1 MEMAAVLAAAATA
14 AVATVEAAM
23 DVAAK
28 VVGTSEAGAREEAK
42 VVVAAT
48 VAVAMVAVARVEVA
62 TEAAARAVVKEI
74 ARAAAARVA
83 GRRRRGHWG
92 ARRGRR
98 GRRGG
103 REKGEGD
110 ESIAVQQ
117 EKPHHPIAPKPQAAP
132 SEAWPSL
139 QQAPREP
146 QNVEQGPGAPHAV
159 QQRRPT
165 SGKDGER
172 GGGAVV
178 KAGADS
184 VVAARAGARHEQ
196 QPRARRMPL
205 GSMPSDGVGSTVTSP
220 TATPSRRTTS

>member
-74 ARAAAARVA
+74 AR
-83 GRRRRGHWG
+83 
-92 ARRGRR
+92 
-98 GRRGG
+98 
-103 REKGEGD
+103 
-110 ESIAVQQ
+110 Q

-220 TATPSRRTTS
+220 TATPSRRTTT